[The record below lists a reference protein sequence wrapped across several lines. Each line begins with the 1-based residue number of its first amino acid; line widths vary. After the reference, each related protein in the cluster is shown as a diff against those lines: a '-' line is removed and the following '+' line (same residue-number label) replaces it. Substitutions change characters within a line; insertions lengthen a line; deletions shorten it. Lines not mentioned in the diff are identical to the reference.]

1 MKKPDFKISASASMK
16 AQYRDLLKRDLSD
29 ETLEESLAL
38 IRRVLETNG
47 RRIAFD
53 WERRP
58 TARKHQRYE
67 IPAAANDYLKEF
79 LERANAS
86 LPTEMPDEV
95 GEKTVLER
103 RTQEAVVFLTFQS
116 RVTLQGDW
124 GFVRDVQSLLF
135 QLCIHSLSARL
146 SSRHLEE
153 ANAYLLHA
161 LYAHAQLAWTDV
173 PAHQHYL
180 LSSLF
185 EHSGDRP
192 AALQFLAASLE
203 NSSPD
208 DHDFLTKAQSYWSL
222 LVEDDRSDE
231 AKSFALNL
239 YRRAAPKDLV
249 EVQKLIDETYAL
261 ESGVEQA
268 S

>member
-1 MKKPDFKISASASMK
+1 MK
-16 AQYRDLLKRDLSD
+16 AQYRDLLTRDFSD
-29 ETLEESLAL
+29 ETLEQALAL
-38 IRRVLETNG
+38 VRRVLETSG
-47 RRIAFD
+47 RRIVFD
-53 WERRP
+53 WEQRPAARRQQP
-58 TARKHQRYE
+58 YE

-86 LPTEMPDEV
+86 LPAEMPEEV
-95 GEKTVLER
+95 REKTVLER
-103 RTQEAVVFLTFQS
+103 RTQEAAVFLTFQS
-116 RVTLQGDW
+116 RVTLQGDS

-135 QLCIHSLSARL
+135 QLCIHALSARL
-146 SSRHLEE
+146 SSRHLEQ

-185 EHSGDRP
+185 EHSGNRT

-222 LVEDDRSDE
+222 LIEDDKADE
-231 AKSFALNL
+231 AKSLRSQSL
-239 YRRAAPKDLV
+239 PKGRPEGPRRG
-249 EVQKLIDETYAL
+249 
-261 ESGVEQA
+261 SGA
-268 S
+268 GR